1 MDKFNYR
8 LGLYEKAM
16 PDFSEWEK
24 KLELTKSSGFDWM
37 EVSIDETDKKLSR
50 LDCAQTAREL
60 KAAIS
65 AVGVP
70 VHTMCL
76 SGHRK
81 YPLGSHDEKTRLAG
95 LDIMKKAL
103 ELSCEIG
110 IRIIQLAGY
119 DVYYES
125 SDSDTEKYFAE
136 GLAES
141 VALAAEYGVVLG
153 FETMETPFLDTVEK
167 GMRFVNGI
175 NSPYLGMYPDIG
187 NLKNAAVIYNS
198 DVVEDLKTGRGH
210 IFAAHLKETAPG
222 KYRDMEFGTGGHTEY
237 VPCAKELIAQGVRMF
252 TGEFWYH
259 GEENYREMLNNAS
272 AFLREK
278 IEQAA
283 NCRE

>member
-37 EVSIDETDKKLSR
+37 EISIDETDKKLSR
-50 LDCAQTAREL
+50 LDDAQTVREL

-103 ELSCEIG
+103 ELSCETG

-119 DVYYES
+119 DVYYEEH
-125 SDSDTEKYFAE
+125 DEKTQ
-136 GLAES
+136 
-141 VALAAEYGVVLG
+141 ALFEENLSAAVEYASKCGIAMG
-153 FETMETPFLDTVEK
+153 FETMETPFMDTVK
-167 GMRFVNGI
+167 KAMRYVYDNK
-175 NSPYLGMYPDIG
+175 SAWLGVYPDIG
-187 NLKNAAVIYNS
+187 NLQNAAVLYGH
-198 DVVEDLKTGRGH
+198 DVVEDLRSGEGH
-210 IFAAHLKETAPG
+210 IFAVHLKETVPG
-222 KYRDMEFGTGGHTEY
+222 KYRDMRFGEGHTRYDDCLAVAAEQ
-237 VPCAKELIAQGVRMF
+237 KVRMF
-252 TGEFWYH
+252 TGEFWYQK
-259 GEENYREMLNNAS
+259 GQDYLEEISRSS

-278 IEQAA
+278 LDKAFA
-283 NCRE
+283 G